1 MSKISL
7 IIPTLNESEIIPI
20 FYRRLIRAMEKDF
33 PTFTWEVIWID
44 DGSSDLTYK
53 VLAKL
58 RGRDRRVKALRLS
71 RNFGHHIAITA
82 GLDFAK
88 GDYIVMMDGDLQDR
102 PEDIHLLYARMLQG
116 YDVVYGIRQDKQFD
130 WLKRVT
136 SSIFNW
142 VIKSMVQE
150 PIVINSTIFRIMTR
164 QVAENLKVMRENNR
178 YIVGMIGWV
187 GFKHASQPVT
197 HGKRYAGTSKYTIW
211 KQFELAMNAVASFTD
226 FPLKLASRL
235 GFGMV
240 ILSLFMGSYIVYR
253 KFAFDT
259 PVVGWTSLFVSLLFI
274 SGIQTVILGFIGEYL
289 GRVYLESK
297 QRPLYIIAD
306 SIGL

>member
-1 MSKISL
+1 MPLISI
-7 IIPTLNESEIIPI
+7 IIPTFNEVKIVPVMYRRIIKAMDKDFRDLAWEII
-20 FYRRLIRAMEKDF
+20 
-33 PTFTWEVIWID
+33 WVD
-44 DGSSDLTYK
+44 DGSIDTTFDALTALCK
-53 VLAKL
+53 K
-58 RGRDRRVKALRLS
+58 DKRVKALRFS

-116 YDVVYGIRQDKQFD
+116 YDVVYGIRQNKQFD
-130 WLKRVT
+130 WLKKVT

-142 VIKSMVQE
+142 MIKSMVQE

-187 GFKHASQPVT
+187 GFKHAGQPVT

-253 KFAFDT
+253 KIAFDT
-259 PVVGWTSLFVSLLFI
+259 PVVGWTSLFISLLFI